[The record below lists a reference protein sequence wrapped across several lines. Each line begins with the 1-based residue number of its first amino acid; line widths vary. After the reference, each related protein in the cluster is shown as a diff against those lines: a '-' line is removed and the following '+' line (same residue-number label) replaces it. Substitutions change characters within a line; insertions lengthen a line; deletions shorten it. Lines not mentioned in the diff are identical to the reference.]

1 MHERMVLTV
10 SALLANIAYMNPP
23 NLGEEIRRLRLRAGF
38 TLRGLAAG
46 LDVSAAHLSDIE
58 HNRRRPSEK
67 LLRKI
72 ADKLRKVGATYDA
85 LEQLISGIDTKTREW
100 AASTPGARAL
110 LRLLLEAGRD
120 PQEIHRAL
128 VKLLGPRRKGKGPR
142 AVSSRRA
149 SSLEREAD
157 R

>member
-1 MHERMVLTV
+1 MSPSH
-10 SALLANIAYMNPP
+10 
-23 NLGEEIRRLRLRAGF
+23 LGEEIRRLRLRAGF
-38 TLRGLAAG
+38 TLRGLAAD

-72 ADKLRKVGATYDA
+72 AARLRNVGATYES
-85 LEQLISGIDTKTREW
+85 LEQLLSGIDVKTREW

-110 LRLLLEAGRD
+110 LRRLLESDRD

-128 VKLLGPRRKGKGPR
+128 EKLIGPRRKGKGSKAR
-142 AVSSRRA
+142 
-149 SSLEREAD
+149 
-157 R
+157 